1 MYDFWL
7 SPGIS
12 HPTGNKSDIKRERLG
27 PDIYFSHMAQVI
39 EKTQTDAYIDFVAK
53 YPDIKIGQRT
63 FDKLK
68 PFFVRPAS
76 EKDRNTCCCRYHIES
91 NLLFKSCMKFR
102 KSKNQ
107 SETSEVESYP
117 VYENLGEII
126 DVALCPKVNGSYK
139 KCCLDRKCTEC
150 GVGKLKFSM
159 DETEKISSA
168 ADVEW
173 QRYEYVNENPKG
185 TATKRRL
192 TLVKKVTKVGEMF
205 DYFKTLL
212 ETFPAH
218 QHRANWQSTQMKSLI
233 QNLPP
238 KHCICIHDY
247 SENYHCVEKNEIQ
260 SNYFQRTECS
270 LCNNNTQTCDFR
282 I

>member
-1 MYDFWL
+1 
-7 SPGIS
+7 
-12 HPTGNKSDIKRERLG
+12 
-27 PDIYFSHMAQVI
+27 MAQVI
-39 EKTQTDAYIDFVAK
+39 EKTRTDAYIDCVAK
-53 YPDIKIGQRT
+53 YPDINIGERT

-68 PFFVRPAS
+68 PFFVRSA
-76 EKDRNTCCCRYHIES
+76 
-91 NLLFKSCMKFR
+91 SCMKFC

-117 VYENLGEII
+117 VYEHLGEII

-150 GVGKLKFSM
+150 GVGKLKFSI

-192 TLVKKVTKVGEMF
+192 TLV
-205 DYFKTLL
+205 
-212 ETFPAH
+212 
-218 QHRANWQSTQMKSLI
+218 
-233 QNLPP
+233 
-238 KHCICIHDY
+238 
-247 SENYHCVEKNEIQ
+247 
-260 SNYFQRTECS
+260 
-270 LCNNNTQTCDFR
+270 
-282 I
+282 

>member
-1 MYDFWL
+1 
-7 SPGIS
+7 
-12 HPTGNKSDIKRERLG
+12 
-27 PDIYFSHMAQVI
+27 MAQVI
-39 EKTQTDAYIDFVAK
+39 AKTQTDAYIDFVAK

-76 EKDRNTCCCRYHIES
+76 EKDRNTCCRYHIES

-150 GVGKLKFSM
+150 GAGKLKFSM

-218 QHRANWQSTQMKSLI
+218 QHRANWQSTQMESLI

>member
-27 PDIYFSHMAQVI
+27 PNIYTSHMAQVV
-39 EKTQTDAYIDFVAK
+39 EKTQTDAYLDFVAK

-117 VYENLGEII
+117 VYEIW
-126 DVALCPKVNGSYK
+126 
-139 KCCLDRKCTEC
+139 
-150 GVGKLKFSM
+150 GKLLM
-159 DETEKISSA
+159 
-168 ADVEW
+168 
-173 QRYEYVNENPKG
+173 
-185 TATKRRL
+185 
-192 TLVKKVTKVGEMF
+192 
-205 DYFKTLL
+205 
-212 ETFPAH
+212 
-218 QHRANWQSTQMKSLI
+218 
-233 QNLPP
+233 
-238 KHCICIHDY
+238 
-247 SENYHCVEKNEIQ
+247 
-260 SNYFQRTECS
+260 
-270 LCNNNTQTCDFR
+270 
-282 I
+282 